1 MTTIGPSSSTAPESR
16 GSSKIKPA
24 PRAKRLLRFNS
35 IGTRL
40 FLSVIGGAL
49 VGLGGTAYFFYNTL
63 QQQVETELSKTLNSQ
78 VASIDGQLRTIEQ
91 TGLNVST
98 AVAFLHNSGVKSPQ
112 AYKDLQFSFFKL
124 RLPILKAIGFGQ
136 TPYQLVPDRQ
146 WFWPYFFVDPGLT
159 GAPPPGQRLPAPYND
174 ILYSDAV
181 EDNYSTKEYY
191 TISATTGKTFWMEPY
206 LNYGS
211 VITTFSTPIY
221 NNQRKLIGVTNIDV
235 NLTTL
240 TGQLKASVLRNAGY
254 FAIVS
259 DKGTLLAYPP
269 NPEKVKNQQSYAT
282 IAELKAVW
290 SQLQQGKEGL
300 VYAKGN
306 FWAYQRLPSTNWLML
321 AAVPES
327 VVLTPVLTITIAGTV
342 GAGVVLAVVVL
353 LFVYR
358 LNRRLKPILD
368 ECNKLAQTDVRTEAQ
383 LQNLDEIGQLS
394 TSFYNL
400 LKQVAANEQQIRQE
414 VARSVQTQEH
424 LKQAA
429 QEQQENE
436 VLLAEVN
443 HILDVVSAV
452 ETGDL
457 TVQAQVSDRTTGL
470 VADTLNRLIEELARI
485 MAAVLSTAQQ
495 VNSGAAELEHLAVS
509 AAQQTQQQALSV
521 NEVQALILNFNE
533 LSQETAQQAVVSD
546 EAVQQAQ
553 SAVTQGQGEMATMTQ
568 EISFLQQGTEQIVQ
582 RTQLLTN
589 FVASAS
595 QFAKDQKQVALLTR
609 VLALN
614 ASMIAARASE
624 QEDPEQFAS
633 VAREFE
639 TVATQVNDLAIQ
651 TNQSL
656 LLLQQRT
663 DQIQTVVSGISQD
676 VQEISSSVNSFTQS
690 VDRSSQVLN
699 NIKTVTNRV
708 AQVGQQVTQS
718 SQAIATTASS
728 TLRSIQDIAT
738 VASQAEQHSRFTRE
752 QAGLMD
758 RLTRTLLE
766 RVRFFRLSPGANDS
780 IPTSQVLPSA
790 IAREN
795 LSE

>member
-1 MTTIGPSSSTAPESR
+1 MTTIGPSSSTAPETR
-16 GSSKIKPA
+16 VSSKIKPT
-24 PRAKRLLRFNS
+24 PRAKRLLGFNS

-40 FLSVIGGAL
+40 FFSVIGGAL
-49 VGLGGTAYFFYNTL
+49 VGLGGTAYLFYNTL
-63 QQQVETELSKTLNSQ
+63 QQQVKTELSKTLNSQ
-78 VASIDGQLRTIEQ
+78 VASIDGQLRTMNQ
-91 TGLNVST
+91 AGLDIST
-98 AVAFLHNSGVKSPQ
+98 TVAYMHDSGVKSAQ
-112 AYKDLQFSFFKL
+112 AYKDLQFNFFKV
-124 RLPILKAIGFGQ
+124 RPPILKGISFGQ

-146 WFWPYFFVDPGLT
+146 WFWPYFFVDPGSAGT
-159 GAPPPGQRLPAPYND
+159 PAPGQRLAAPYNN

-206 LNYGS
+206 VAFGS
-211 VITTFSTPIY
+211 VVTTFSVPIY

-240 TGQLKASVLRNAGY
+240 TEQLKASVLGNAGY

-259 DKGTLLAYPP
+259 EKGMLLAYPP
-269 NPEKVKNQQSYAT
+269 NPEKVKNQHSYAT
-282 IAELKAVW
+282 IPALKAVW
-290 SQLQQGKEGL
+290 PQLQQGKEGL

-368 ECNKLAQTDVRTEAQ
+368 ECNKLAQTDVRAEAQ

-400 LKQVAANEQQIRQE
+400 LKQVAADEQQIRQE
-414 VARSVQTQEH
+414 VARSVQTQEQ

-429 QEQQENE
+429 QEQHESE
-436 VLLAEVN
+436 VLQAEVN

-457 TVQAQVSDRTTGL
+457 TVQAQVSNRTTGL

-509 AAQQTQQQALSV
+509 AAQHTQQQASSV
-521 NEVQALILNFNE
+521 NEVQALIVNFNE

-553 SAVTQGQGEMATMTQ
+553 SAVTQGESEMAMMNQ
-568 EISFLQQGTEQIVQ
+568 EIEVLQQGTEQIFQ

-595 QFAKDQKQVALLTR
+595 QFAKDQKQVATLTR

-614 ASMIAARASE
+614 ASMIAARASG

-633 VAREFE
+633 VASEFE

-676 VQEISSSVNSFTQS
+676 VQEISGSVNSFIQS
-690 VDRSSQVLN
+690 VDRSSQVFN

-708 AQVGQQVTQS
+708 AEVGQQVTQS
-718 SQAIATTASS
+718 SLAIATTAES

-738 VASQAEQHSRFTRE
+738 IASQAEEQSRFTRE

-766 RVRFFRLSPGANDS
+766 RVRFFRLSTVAKGS
-780 IPTSQVLPSA
+780 IPTSSALPSA
-790 IAREN
+790 IASEN
-795 LSE
+795 PSE